1 MNEKENLS
9 AWMDN
14 ELSESSG
21 AEIQRKLLE
30 SAEMRRFYSDAILI
44 GDALRSQETLNTRS
58 VANRVAARLAREP
71 VHFYN
76 PQAMQP
82 AVTDRLPQRARSRQ
96 VLVGA
101 VAAAAVAFV
110 ALVAVAPQMQGG
122 GVTEIIAGVSS
133 GMTGGGGSPTM
144 LSVQSATPV
153 MLEDPRL
160 RELLE
165 AHGSMS
171 IRPVSA
177 EVR

>member
-1 MNEKENLS
+1 MNQKENLS

-21 AEIQRKLLE
+21 AEIQRQLME
-30 SAEMRRFYSDAILI
+30 SADMRRFYSDAILI
-44 GDALRSQETLNTRS
+44 GDALRSQETLSTRS
-58 VANRVAARLAREP
+58 VANRVAARLAKEP
-71 VHFYN
+71 IHFYN
-76 PQAMQP
+76 PQAVQP
-82 AVTDRLPQRARSRQ
+82 AASNQRAPKVRPRQ

-133 GMTGGGGSPTM
+133 GMTGGSAQPTM

>member
-1 MNEKENLS
+1 MNHKENIS

-14 ELSESSG
+14 ELSEQEGPMG
-21 AEIQRKLLE
+21 AELPRQLLN
-30 SAEMRRFYSDAILI
+30 SAEMRQFYSESILI
-44 GDALRSQETLNTRS
+44 GDALRSAETLRVRS
-58 VANRVAARLAREP
+58 VADKVAARLAHEP
-71 VHFYN
+71 IHFH
-76 PQAMQP
+76 QP
-82 AVTDRLPQRARSRQ
+82 VSSISPAAKRKGPRQ
-96 VLVGA
+96 ILVGA

-122 GVTEIIAGVSS
+122 GVAEMIAGVSS
-133 GMTGGGGSPTM
+133 GLTGSPSTATVV
-144 LSVQSATPV
+144 SVQSATPV

>member
-1 MNEKENLS
+1 MNQKENLS

-21 AEIQRKLLE
+21 AEIQKQLME

-44 GDALRSQETLNTRS
+44 GDALRSQETLSTRS
-58 VANRVAARLAREP
+58 VANRVAARLAKEP
-71 VHFYN
+71 IHFYN
-76 PQAMQP
+76 PQAVQP
-82 AVTDRLPQRARSRQ
+82 AASNQRSQKVRARQ

-122 GVTEIIAGVSS
+122 GVTEMIAGVSS
-133 GMTGGGGSPTM
+133 GMTGGGVQPAM

>member
-1 MNEKENLS
+1 M
-9 AWMDN
+9 
-14 ELSESSG
+14 G
-21 AEIQRKLLE
+21 AELPRQLLN
-30 SAEMRRFYSDAILI
+30 SAEMRQFYRESILI
-44 GDALRSQETLNTRS
+44 GDALRSAEILGVRS
-58 VANRVAARLAREP
+58 VADQVAARLAQEP
-71 VHFYN
+71 IHFHR
-76 PQAMQP
+76 P
-82 AVTDRLPQRARSRQ
+82 ASSISLAAKRKGPRQ
-96 VLVGA
+96 ILVGA

-122 GVTEIIAGVSS
+122 GVAEMIAGVSS
-133 GMTGGGGSPTM
+133 GLTGSPSAATM
-144 LSVQSATPV
+144 VSVQSATPV

>member
-1 MNEKENLS
+1 MNHKENLS

-14 ELSESSG
+14 ELNEQDDPM
-21 AEIQRKLLE
+21 AVELPRQLLN
-30 SAEMRRFYSDAILI
+30 SAEMRQFYSESILI
-44 GDALRSQETLNTRS
+44 GDALRSAETLRVRS
-58 VANRVAARLAREP
+58 VADKIAARLAQEP
-71 VHFYN
+71 IHFHR
-76 PQAMQP
+76 PSSLSAS
-82 AVTDRLPQRARSRQ
+82 RADKPKGSRQ
-96 VLVGA
+96 ILVGA

-122 GVTEIIAGVSS
+122 GVAEMIAGVSS
-133 GMTGGGGSPTM
+133 GLTGTPSAPTM